1 MQFLPANTDRKAEA
15 VNPIQLSLN
24 SLLIESDGTFQLVHL
39 NYSFI
44 IKKHHFFEDYHYD
57 Y

>member
-57 Y
+57 